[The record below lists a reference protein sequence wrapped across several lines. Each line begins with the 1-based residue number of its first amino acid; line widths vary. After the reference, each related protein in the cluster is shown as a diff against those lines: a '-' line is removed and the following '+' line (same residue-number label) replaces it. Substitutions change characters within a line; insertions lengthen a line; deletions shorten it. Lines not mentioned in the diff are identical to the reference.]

1 MHSPSSSG
9 AAAGD
14 PRFMNGTPPDDMMG
28 EPMDVDLKRKM
39 DEIEGPQKR
48 LRVDDLD
55 ENIP

>member
-1 MHSPSSSG
+1 
-9 AAAGD
+9 
-14 PRFMNGTPPDDMMG
+14 MNGTPPDDMMG